1 LLNRGKPMDITS
13 KADITSEAS
22 EPLMGLLV
30 VQRLQEKMLKI
41 ASDAWL
47 QRNMLGAEDPTISIK
62 ERCK

>member
-1 LLNRGKPMDITS
+1 MDITG

-22 EPLMGLLV
+22 TPFMGLLLD

-62 ERCK
+62 ERDK

>member
-1 LLNRGKPMDITS
+1 MDITA

-22 EPLMGLLV
+22 EPFMGLLD
-30 VQRLQEKMLKI
+30 VQRLREKMLKI

-62 ERCK
+62 ERGK

>member
-1 LLNRGKPMDITS
+1 MDITA

-22 EPLMGLLV
+22 TPFMGLLD
-30 VQRLQEKMLKI
+30 VQRLREKMLKI

-62 ERCK
+62 ERGK

>member
-1 LLNRGKPMDITS
+1 MDITA

-22 EPLMGLLV
+22 APFMGLLD

-41 ASDAWL
+41 SSNAWL

-62 ERCK
+62 ERGK

>member
-1 LLNRGKPMDITS
+1 MDITS

-47 QRNMLGAEDPTISIK
+47 QRNMLGEEDPTISIK
-62 ERCK
+62 ERDK